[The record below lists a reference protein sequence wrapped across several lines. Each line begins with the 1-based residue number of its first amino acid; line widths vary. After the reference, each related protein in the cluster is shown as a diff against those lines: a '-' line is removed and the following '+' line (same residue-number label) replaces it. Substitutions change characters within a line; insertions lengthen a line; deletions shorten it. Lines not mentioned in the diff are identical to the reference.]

1 MPPERVKEREN
12 MGKIVS
18 INVSSRKRVPKKPAN
33 KAELVPGMGIA
44 GDAHAAPG
52 DRQLSLLMME
62 SIERQRDLI
71 KEQSRKAVSGNGSS
85 QAVELVPGIYA
96 ENLTTEG
103 IDLMSL
109 NLGDA
114 LKVGQGIRLRVSKIG
129 KECHTKC
136 AIYNLVGDC
145 VMPREGIFCEVV
157 EGGPIRPGD
166 DIERC

>member
-1 MPPERVKEREN
+1 MTTGEGRMPPERVKEREN

-114 LKVGQGIRLRVSKIG
+114 LKVGQGIRLRTLWGGRHPGSRVQDRKGMSHQM
-129 KECHTKC
+129 CH
-136 AIYNLVGDC
+136 LQ
-145 VMPREGIFCEVV
+145 PRGRLCHAS
-157 EGGPIRPGD
+157 
-166 DIERC
+166 